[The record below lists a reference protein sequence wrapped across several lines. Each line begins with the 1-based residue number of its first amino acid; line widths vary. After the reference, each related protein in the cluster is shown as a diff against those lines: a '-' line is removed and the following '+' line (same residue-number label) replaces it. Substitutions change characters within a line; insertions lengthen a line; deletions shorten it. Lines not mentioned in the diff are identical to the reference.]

1 MPIQPNGLAR
11 RLPVAL
17 LAGVVFVVV
26 SVGLAQAR
34 IPQGRSGVGDS
45 IMLSS
50 KDELQPLGY
59 AVHAEEGRQ
68 FSVGLSVLRWLANHD
83 KLPKRVVVHLGT
95 NGTIAADGCDELVG
109 ITGKRTTF
117 VVTIKVPRTWQDPN
131 NELLRACAR
140 AKGSVYLIDWYD
152 RAVGHPRWFASD
164 KYHLTALGQ
173 AEYTAFIDRR
183 VDAVVAKLA
192 A

>member
-17 LAGVVFVVV
+17 VAGVVFVVV

-50 KDELQPLGY
+50 
-59 AVHAEEGRQ
+59 EEGRQ